1 MMTVRRMVV
10 AHGLG
15 GLVAL
20 SFIVGLGIRTHA
32 AAAECPVAG
41 FDWEKIEEAARTAPS
56 CERSFQ
62 MLARCSSG
70 AGSDVGLGS
79 VITDRCEADFLTKLS
94 SAQRQVYRSAQAR
107 CQRKYQQESGTMYR
121 SFEAFCGAEI
131 ALVYARRYAARPT
144 VKRDTP
150 R

>member
-1 MMTVRRMVV
+1 MTARRMVV

-20 SFIVGLGIRTHA
+20 SFIVGIGSRTHA
-32 AAAECPVAG
+32 VAAECPASD

-62 MLARCSSG
+62 LLARCSSG

-79 VITDRCEADFLTKLS
+79 VITNRCEVDFLTKLS

-131 ALVYARRYAARPT
+131 ARSYARRYAARPGAQ
-144 VKRDTP
+144 RDAP

>member
-1 MMTVRRMVV
+1 MTIRRMVA
-10 AHGLG
+10 AHVLR

-20 SFIVGLGIRTHA
+20 TFIVGVGSRTHA
-32 AAAECPVAG
+32 IAAECPVAG

-62 MLARCSSG
+62 TFASCSSG
-70 AGSDVGLGS
+70 AGSDVGVGAVVTS
-79 VITDRCEADFLTKLS
+79 RCEADFLAKLS
-94 SAQRQVYRSAQAR
+94 STQRRFYRTAQAR

-121 SFEAFCGAEI
+121 SFEAFCGAEL
-131 ALVYARRYAARPT
+131 ARVYARRYAARPT

>member
-1 MMTVRRMVV
+1 MTVRRMVV

-20 SFIVGLGIRTHA
+20 SFIVGIGSRTHA
-32 AAAECPVAG
+32 VAAECPVPG
-41 FDWEKIEEAARTAPS
+41 FDWEKIEEAARAAPS

-79 VITDRCEADFLTKLS
+79 VVTSRCEADFLTKLS

-131 ALVYARRYAARPT
+131 ARAYARRHAAHSAAP
-144 VKRDTP
+144 RDAQ

>member
-1 MMTVRRMVV
+1 MTIRRMVA
-10 AHGLG
+10 AHVLR

-20 SFIVGLGIRTHA
+20 TFIVGVGSRTHA
-32 AAAECPVAG
+32 IAAECPVAG

-62 MLARCSSG
+62 TLASCSSG
-70 AGSDVGLGS
+70 AGSDVGVGAVVTS
-79 VITDRCEADFLTKLS
+79 RCEADFLTKLS

-121 SFEAFCGAEI
+121 SFEAFCGAEL
-131 ALVYARRYAARPT
+131 ARAYARRYAARPT